1 MMPKSELP
9 AKDLFPFFAESM
21 SQIVG
26 RGGLDA
32 DAARKA
38 AKTEKTNNHDS
49 GSNSDLPPKGMPNSA
64 PPYPSYDPSLVPLML
79 CVCLCLSVW
88 HYMPLDMTVVP
99 VIAPPSHPYLSHQLP
114 ASR

>member
-79 CVCLCLSVW
+79 CVCLCVCVCMAL
-88 HYMPLDMTVVP
+88 Y
-99 VIAPPSHPYLSHQLP
+99 
-114 ASR
+114 AS